1 MVDRD
6 NQAAFQKELQ
16 AKVEKKLRENE
27 ISLLEYWRA
36 HLDRVVALRPEGI
49 APLQLQVKKI
59 SDMMENRIKMLKKG

>member
-49 APLQLQVKKI
+49 
-59 SDMMENRIKMLKKG
+59 KMLKKG